1 MMTNGGV
8 LISQDLSC
16 AGQVSSSVALPILGA
31 SGMRP
36 TLLPTAILST
46 HTGFK
51 DNTYLDLSGEMPK
64 IVEHWRKNKINFD
77 ALYLG
82 YLGKNALDFWLQN
95 VDQLKRDEQVVL
107 IDPAMADHGKM
118 YRGLDEEYVAKMQK
132 LISKATIL
140 TPNIT
145 EAAFLL
151 DKDLTEVTLEKA
163 QEFANELTEEFA
175 IPNVIITGISIS
187 KEKIGEVGITENKN
201 WSLIQ
206 EKLPG
211 SFFGTGDMF
220 ASAFL
225 AAVIHGNNLEKSCS
239 IAADF
244 IRLAIMNTDQ
254 DPLFGPNYAAG
265 MPWLLQELEKQEL
278 QDEKRY

>member
-1 MMTNGGV
+1 
-8 LISQDLSC
+8 
-16 AGQVSSSVALPILGA
+16 
-31 SGMRP
+31 
-36 TLLPTAILST
+36 
-46 HTGFK
+46 
-51 DNTYLDLSGEMPK
+51 
-64 IVEHWRKNKINFD
+64 
-77 ALYLG
+77 
-82 YLGKNALDFWLQN
+82 
-95 VDQLKRDEQVVL
+95 
-107 IDPAMADHGKM
+107 MADHGKM
-118 YRGLDEEYVAKMQK
+118 YRGLDKDYVIKMRQ

-163 QEFANELTEEFA
+163 QDLANELAQKFS
-175 IPNVIITGISIS
+175 IPNVIITGISLT
-187 KEKIGEVGITENKN
+187 KEKIGEVGVTEGRN

-220 ASAFL
+220 ASVFL
-225 AAVIHGNNLEKSCS
+225 AAVMHGRSLETSCS

-244 IRLAIMNTDQ
+244 VKFAILNTDQ

-265 MPWLLQELEKQEL
+265 LPWLLHELEK
-278 QDEKRY
+278 

>member
-1 MMTNGGV
+1 MMANGGV

-82 YLGKNALDFWLQN
+82 YLGKSALDFWLQN
-95 VDQLKRDEQVVL
+95 IDQLKRD
-107 IDPAMADHGKM
+107 
-118 YRGLDEEYVAKMQK
+118 EYVAKMQK

-244 IRLAIMNTDQ
+244 IRSAIMNTDQ

-265 MPWLLQELEKQEL
+265 MPWLLQELEK
-278 QDEKRY
+278 